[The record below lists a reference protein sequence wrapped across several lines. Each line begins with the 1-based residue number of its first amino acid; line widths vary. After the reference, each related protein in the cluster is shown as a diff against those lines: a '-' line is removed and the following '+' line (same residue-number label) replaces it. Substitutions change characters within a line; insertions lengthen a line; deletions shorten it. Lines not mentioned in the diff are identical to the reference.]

1 MNRPEISGLTSR
13 QVELLDTMWELDSIE
28 EIREWQAT
36 LDVHDLFDSEGLI
49 ILLGLAV
56 LDCRVEQLTNYK
68 LAQKALLKFYAKRTP
83 PTQ

>member
-56 LDCRVEQLTNYK
+56 LDCQVEQLTNYK
-68 LAQKALLKFYAKRTP
+68 LAQKALSKFYAKRTP
-83 PTQ
+83 PT

>member
-1 MNRPEISGLTSR
+1 MNRPEISGLTFR

-28 EIREWQAT
+28 EIREWQST

-56 LDCRVEQLTNYK
+56 LDCQVERLTNYK
-68 LAQKALLKFYAKRTP
+68 LAQKALTKFYAKRTP